1 MNMWKLKLETN
12 GKTKEIMLVKKQ
24 RQKKRVKIYFFN
36 YMDINI
42 NDNIKKPSKNVLFDR
57 YEHN

>member
-1 MNMWKLKLETN
+1 MEKQKKLCQLRNKD
-12 GKTKEIMLVKKQ
+12 K
-24 RQKKRVKIYFFN
+24 KKRVKIYFFN

-57 YEHN
+57 YEHNQ

>member
-1 MNMWKLKLETN
+1 
-12 GKTKEIMLVKKQ
+12 MLVKKQ

-42 NDNIKKPSKNVLFDR
+42 NDNIEKPSKNVLFDK
-57 YEHN
+57 YEHNQ

>member
-1 MNMWKLKLETN
+1 
-12 GKTKEIMLVKKQ
+12 MLVKKQ

-57 YEHN
+57 YEHNQ